1 MDGDDGA
8 GGGGTPGCSVWCWF
22 STRVLPPSDNL
33 FHIIRISKHRSILP
47 YFVDQDG
54 SGDSDFFFIIFF
66 GDFFEEFVHLG
77 SAGVFGF
84 VRNVV
89 WVVFGCKGSG
99 AWRVD
104 THVDHIEFSIFHE
117 FEAFCEVFV
126 GLSWEAD
133 DHVGGDRDVS
143 LQIFYIIDEGVAVL
157 GRISAE
163 HFFENGSRA

>member
-1 MDGDDGA
+1 M
-8 GGGGTPGCSVWCWF
+8 
-22 STRVLPPSDNL
+22 LPPNDNL
-33 FHIIRISKHRSILP
+33 LHIIGVSEQGSILP

-84 VRNVV
+84 VRDIVG
-89 WVVFGCKGSG
+89 VFFVGEGSG
-99 AWRVD
+99 AGGID
-104 THVDHIEFSIFHE
+104 THVDHIEFSVFDE
-117 FEAFCEVFV
+117 FQAFCEIFV
-126 GLSWEAD
+126 GLSRESD

-157 GRISAE
+157 C
-163 HFFENGSRA
+163 